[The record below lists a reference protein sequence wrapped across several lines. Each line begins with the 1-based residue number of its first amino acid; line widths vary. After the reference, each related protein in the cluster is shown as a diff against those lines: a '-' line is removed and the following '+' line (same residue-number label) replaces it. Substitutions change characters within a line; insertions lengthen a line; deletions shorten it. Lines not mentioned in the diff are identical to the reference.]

1 MGTRRRGVTGHHS
14 RGRLRK
20 RITAREDEY
29 GKARKESQ
37 HVASSKLDSTMVR
50 QYRGRLEPRSTPSRS
65 SVSKGK
71 PMKKFHSVPALAAFF
86 FFLHASS
93 SLSAEINV
101 VWTSEVGQF
110 APLWITKEAKLFEK
124 YGNTVQLIFI
134 QGASSAAAA
143 LSSDD
148 AQVGMF
154 SPQVVISTPQLDL
167 VMFGRLGNTMDNR
180 VYGRK
185 GIKSIKEVKRVA
197 ISRFGSNADFAA
209 RFLLQREGLRPDTDV
224 ALLQFGNQSNRI
236 AAVETNNADAAMLTP
251 PMTLM
256 ARKLGMTLLLDASKL
271 NIPYSSLFFVARR
284 PYIAKTRPE
293 LVNFTK
299 AMIEGVALYKS
310 NKEFAM
316 KVLSK
321 YMKVQDRD
329 VLEENFKEYDFPL
342 KPYPS
347 REYFEL
353 PIQEVGKK
361 DPKVLKENPDRYT
374 DLSLVKELESSGFIE
389 KISQEYRVK

>member
-1 MGTRRRGVTGHHS
+1 
-14 RGRLRK
+14 
-20 RITAREDEY
+20 
-29 GKARKESQ
+29 
-37 HVASSKLDSTMVR
+37 
-50 QYRGRLEPRSTPSRS
+50 
-65 SVSKGK
+65 
-71 PMKKFHSVPALAAFF
+71 MKKILHTMALPLLLASFAFQLAPASAAN
-86 FFLHASS
+86 
-93 SLSAEINV
+93 INV
-101 VWTSEVGQF
+101 VWPSEVGQF
-110 APLWITKEAKLFEK
+110 APLWVTKEAKLFEK
-124 YGNTVQLIFI
+124 YGNNVQLIFI

-143 LSSDD
+143 LSSGD
-148 AQVGMF
+148 AHVGMF

-180 VYGRK
+180 VYARK

-224 ALLQFGNQSNRI
+224 ALLQVGNQANRI
-236 AAVETNNADAAMLTP
+236 AAVESNNADAAMLTP
-251 PMTLM
+251 PMTLQ

-271 NIPYSSLFFVARR
+271 NIPYSSLMFVARR
-284 PYIAKTRPE
+284 SYLAKTRAE

-321 YMKVQDRD
+321 YMKVQDRE

-374 DLSLVKELESSGFIE
+374 DLSLVKELESSGFID
-389 KISQEYRVK
+389 KVSQEYRVK

>member
-1 MGTRRRGVTGHHS
+1 M
-14 RGRLRK
+14 K
-20 RITAREDEY
+20 RDHCVLNCTAFLLLVY
-29 GKARKESQ
+29 ATSA
-37 HVASSKLDSTMVR
+37 VA
-50 QYRGRLEPRSTPSRS
+50 
-65 SVSKGK
+65 
-71 PMKKFHSVPALAAFF
+71 
-86 FFLHASS
+86 AS
-93 SLSAEINV
+93 INV

-110 APLWITKEAKLFEK
+110 APLWVTKEAKLFEK
-124 YGNTVQLIFI
+124 YGNSVQLIFI

-143 LSSDD
+143 ISSDD

-180 VYGRK
+180 IYARK

-209 RFLLQREGLRPDTDV
+209 RYLLQREGLRPDVDV
-224 ALLQFGNQSNRI
+224 ALLQVGNQSNRI
-236 AAVETNNADAAMLTP
+236 TAVETNNADAAMLTP

-256 ARKLGMTLLLDASKL
+256 ARKLGMTLLIDASKL
-271 NIPYSSLFFVARR
+271 NIPYSSLFFVSRR
-284 PYIAKTRPE
+284 PYLTKSRAD

-321 YMKVQDRD
+321 YMHVQDRE

-342 KPYPS
+342 KPSPT

-361 DPKVLKENPDRYT
+361 DPKVLKDNAERFT
-374 DLSLVKELESSGFIE
+374 DLSLVKEIESSGFID
-389 KISQEYRVK
+389 KVSQEYRVK

>member
-1 MGTRRRGVTGHHS
+1 MKMIRQTL
-14 RGRLRK
+14 RL
-20 RITAREDEY
+20 IT
-29 GKARKESQ
+29 
-37 HVASSKLDSTMVR
+37 VAAVMAQTA
-50 QYRGRLEPRSTPSRS
+50 TA
-65 SVSKGK
+65 
-71 PMKKFHSVPALAAFF
+71 FAAN
-86 FFLHASS
+86 
-93 SLSAEINV
+93 INV

-110 APLWITKEAKLFEK
+110 APLWVTKEAKLFEK
-124 YGNTVQLIFI
+124 YGNNVELIFI
-134 QGASSAAAA
+134 QGASLAAAA
-143 LSSDD
+143 LTSGD

-154 SPQVVISTPQLDL
+154 SPQVVITNPGLEL

-180 VYGRK
+180 VYGKK
-185 GIKSIKEVKRVA
+185 GLKSIKEVKRIA

-271 NIPYSSLFFVARR
+271 NIPYSSLFFVSRR
-284 PYIAKTRPE
+284 PYLAKTRPE

-361 DPKVLKENPDRYT
+361 DPKVLKENPERYT
-374 DLSLVKELESSGFIE
+374 DLSLVKELESTGFID
-389 KISQEYRVK
+389 KVSQEYKVK